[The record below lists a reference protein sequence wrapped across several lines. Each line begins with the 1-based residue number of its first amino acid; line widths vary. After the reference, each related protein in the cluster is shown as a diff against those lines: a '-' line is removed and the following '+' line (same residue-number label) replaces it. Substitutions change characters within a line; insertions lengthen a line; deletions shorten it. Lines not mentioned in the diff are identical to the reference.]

1 MQHHLAS
8 VGEAE
13 AVGGTFTIANEVIA
27 QIVGLTVLEC
37 YGVVGMAA
45 SSLTQGVY
53 RLLSRER
60 VDQGVTVHHEPAGL
74 VIELYIVVE
83 YGLNLAEVAGNVR
96 SAGAVSGGEAHADA
110 SRLDPDLH
118 PRGKAHSVTDGQ

>member
-1 MQHHLAS
+1 M
-8 VGEAE
+8 
-13 AVGGTFTIANEVIA
+13 
-27 QIVGLTVLEC
+27 LEC

-60 VDQGVTVHHEPAGL
+60 LDQGVTVRREPAGL

-96 SAGAVSGGEAHADA
+96 SRVQYQVREADA
-110 SRLDPDLH
+110 DARRLDPDLH
-118 PRGKAHSVTDGQ
+118 PRRQAHSVTAR

>member
-96 SAGAVSGGEAHADA
+96 SRVQYQVEKLTQMPVDSIQIYIQGVK
-110 SRLDPDLH
+110 RT
-118 PRGKAHSVTDGQ
+118 R

>member
-1 MQHHLAS
+1 MQRHLAG
-8 VGEAE
+8 VGEPE
-13 AVGGTFTIANEVIA
+13 AVGGEFTITNDVIA

-60 VDQGVTVHHEPAGL
+60 VDQGVTVRPE
-74 VIELYIVVE
+74 
-83 YGLNLAEVAGNVR
+83 
-96 SAGAVSGGEAHADA
+96 
-110 SRLDPDLH
+110 
-118 PRGKAHSVTDGQ
+118 PRGLRSSSTSSSNMG